1 MTALKLGKHVHE
13 AVEGETEYIPVRT
26 IFNFVNIHSSQFNS
40 QHGHVLAPA
49 IDMMQSVIVLFCL
62 GSMTKS
68 TVFSLIFEK
77 VPFINTTKYQGGTAI
92 VALLDRDMKVDISG

>member
-26 IFNFVNIHSSQFNS
+26 IFYFVNIHYSQFNS

-49 IDMMQSVIVLFCL
+49 IDTMQSVMVLFSL

-68 TVFSLIFEK
+68 TFFSLIFK
-77 VPFINTTKYQGGTAI
+77 KNFFTTKYQGVKAI